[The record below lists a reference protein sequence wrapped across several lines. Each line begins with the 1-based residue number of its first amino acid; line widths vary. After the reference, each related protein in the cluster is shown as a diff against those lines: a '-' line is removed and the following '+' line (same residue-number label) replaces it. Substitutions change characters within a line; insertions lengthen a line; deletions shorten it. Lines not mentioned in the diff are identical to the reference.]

1 MTIHLYIQTRHIC
14 KGTIQSKLA
23 MRRAVE
29 GGMRAKSQGT
39 RFHRRTGWAA
49 AKEGAGRREVKV

>member
-29 GGMRAKSQGT
+29 GRMQAQSRDTVSQEDRLGSS
-39 RFHRRTGWAA
+39 
-49 AKEGAGRREVKV
+49 